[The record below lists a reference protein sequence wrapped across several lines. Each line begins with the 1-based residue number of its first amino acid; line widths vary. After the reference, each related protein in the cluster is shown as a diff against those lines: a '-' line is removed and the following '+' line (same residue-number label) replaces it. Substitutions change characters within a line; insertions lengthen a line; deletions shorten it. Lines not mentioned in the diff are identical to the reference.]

1 MNQNFSP
8 TLRQLRAFLAVYRL
22 RKLSAAAGQLFV
34 TQSAISVLIRQL
46 EQGLQTR
53 LFDRTT
59 RSLQPTQAAHDT
71 VVVAERILR
80 DVDSLGAAF
89 GDLSGLQ
96 RGRVSLA
103 ITPTL
108 AGMLLPDA
116 IRAFGVQ
123 HPEVQV
129 VVDDCAPEQFSSR
142 VLGEHVDFGIGTPE
156 RAGGELELQTLMRD
170 ELCLICPPDHP
181 LARVKT
187 LRWRDLE
194 GHHVIAGRPGYGV
207 RQLVDVAAAQA
218 GVTLQ
223 VVNEISFLSTG
234 LWMSASSMAPSIMP
248 SAYATYSPYTELV
261 IKTLHGPKVSRDI
274 FIVTKKGRSLSAACE
289 AFLKVL
295 RSALQQ
301 GPATGLS
308 TAKSSSSLKVG
319 TSASTKV
326 VKRAKGV

>member
-1 MNQNFSP
+1 MNQNFTPTFSP
-8 TLRQLRAFLAVYRL
+8 TIKQLRAFLAVYRL
-22 RKLSAAAGQLFV
+22 RKLSAAAQQLFV

-89 GDLSGLQ
+89 GDLSGL
-96 RGRVSLA
+96 RSGRVCLA

-108 AGMLLPDA
+108 AGMLLPNA
-116 IRAFGVQ
+116 ISMFGKQ
-123 HPEVQV
+123 YPEVQV

-170 ELCLICPPDHP
+170 QLCLVCLPDHP
-181 LARVKT
+181 LASLKI

-194 GHHVIAGRPGYGV
+194 GHRVIAGRPGYGV
-207 RQLVDVAAAQA
+207 RQLVDVAAAHA
-218 GVTLQ
+218 GVTLK

-234 LWMSASSMAPSIMP
+234 LWMSASGMAPSIMP
-248 SAYATYSPYTELV
+248 SAYAKYSPYKELV
-261 IKTLHGPKVSRDI
+261 IKTLNAPKVSRDI
-274 FIVTKKGRSLSAACE
+274 FIVTKKGRSLSAACQ
-289 AFLKVL
+289 AFLKAL
-295 RSALQQ
+295 RAALQQ
-301 GPATGLS
+301 KPVT
-308 TAKSSSSLKVG
+308 G
-319 TSASTKV
+319 TSGANPLRKV
-326 VKRAKGV
+326 IKRAKGV

>member
-8 TLRQLRAFLAVYRL
+8 TLRQLRAFLAVYKL

-80 DVDSLGAAF
+80 DVDSLGATF
-89 GDLSGLQ
+89 GDLSGL
-96 RGRVSLA
+96 RSGRVCLA

-116 IRAFGVQ
+116 IRAFGEQ

-170 ELCLICPPDHP
+170 QLCLVCLPDHP
-181 LARVKT
+181 LAYLKT

-194 GHHVIAGRPGYGV
+194 GHRVIAGRPGYGV

-234 LWMSASSMAPSIMP
+234 LWMSDSGMAPSIMP
-248 SAYATYSPYTELV
+248 SAYATYSPYKALV
-261 IKTLHGPKVSRDI
+261 VKTLNGPKVSRDI
-274 FIVTKKGRSLSAACE
+274 FIVTKKGRSLSAACQ
-289 AFLKVL
+289 AFLKTL
-295 RSALQQ
+295 RAALQQ
-301 GPATGLS
+301 KPVAEISG
-308 TAKSSSSLKVG
+308 
-319 TSASTKV
+319 ASPSRKV